1 MFKKHLFFLLLMVL
15 AVTTANA
22 GTWKIHSYY
31 VSSKIQNIYD
41 TGDKVYYM
49 NSGSLFQFDKATETS
64 VLLNKQNKLSGNQI
78 SQIYYDWENNLLFVA
93 YLDTN
98 IDIIDGD
105 GQVYNV
111 SNLKDII
118 VNVRNY
124 TLESGV
130 LESYTGKTI
139 RDITFGNGIAYVT
152 TDYGYVTIDETTKQL
167 TSDNKLGNTAII
179 NSVTAV
185 GNTMVFM
192 SNNYCY
198 YGPLGG
204 ANPTVTFQK
213 YSGSFSGARLY
224 PINETS
230 VFILGSSAL
239 YNFDFSGES
248 AVMTK
253 LVSNAPTSVQKTPNG
268 FIANFAGQN
277 FYYTIDATGKTATKV
292 TATSAFASSCPTG
305 DGTVWINDAD
315 GLHIEG
321 SSTNYAVNA
330 INTDDPYWLKYNPDL
345 DLLFVSNSAHNGQTI
360 VSGTPKNVVNTYD
373 GTTWHD
379 ISYSLTG
386 SGYEFVF
393 DPFDPHTYVRATR
406 DIGTIKRTD
415 DETVITY
422 KSTNSLVAK
431 YKAHPAFDN
440 YGNLWMVST
449 YGNNAKPNPAF
460 VLPRNKYE
468 NTTVSKTDFF
478 APELLKT
485 LYSKS
490 FQRSRFLIS
499 KKNNVKIYTDGDY
512 CRISEDGY
520 LQGYIR
526 CFDNDNVNPLVD
538 TYKLSN
544 IEHFIDQNNRVI
556 EWNYIL
562 NMVEDND
569 GMIWVGYTGGVF
581 RFDPDVVFDESPKAY
596 RPYVT
601 KFNEGK
607 GYLCEGYYVYD
618 IGVTSDNEKWLATD
632 NGVYFV
638 SADGSE
644 VYKHFTT
651 ENSDLPSDQVYCV
664 ECDTR
669 HDRVYIYTDNGFAE
683 YITDGDAA
691 ALDFNGVYAF
701 PNPVEPDFTGY
712 VKIAGLMEN
721 TFVTITDRDGNV
733 VAQMGPVHGSAL
745 WDASDANGERVA
757 TGVYNVYV
765 AQGGQ
770 PAISGEPQTTIM
782 VIR

>member
-1 MFKKHLFFLLLMVL
+1 MFKKHLFLMLLMVL

-49 NSGSLFQFDKATETS
+49 HSGSLFQFDKATETS

-78 SQIYYDWENNLLFVA
+78 AQIYYDWENNLLFVA

-118 VNVRNY
+118 VPVRNY

-130 LESYTGKTI
+130 LASYTGKTI
-139 RDITFGNGIAYVT
+139 RDITFGNGIAYVA

-167 TSDNKLGNTAII
+167 TSDNKLGTTAII
-179 NSVTAV
+179 NSVTAI

-204 ANPTVTFQK
+204 ENPTVTFPK

-248 AVMTK
+248 PVMTR
-253 LVSNAPTSVQKTPNG
+253 LVNSAPTSVQKTPNG

-292 TATSAFASSCPTG
+292 TATTSFASSCPTG
-305 DGTVWINDAD
+305 DGTVWINDAN
-315 GLHIEG
+315 GLHIQG
-321 SSTNYAVNA
+321 STTNYAVNA
-330 INTDDPYWLKYNPDL
+330 IATDAPYWLKYNPDL
-345 DLLFVSNSAHNGQTI
+345 DRLYVGASARNGWTV
-360 VSGTPKNVVNTYD
+360 VSGTPANIVNYYD
-373 GTTWHD
+373 GMTWHD
-379 ISYSLTG
+379 ASYTCSG
-386 SGYEFVF
+386 AGYEFVF
-393 DPFDPHTYVRATR
+393 DPFDPNTYLRASWNT
-406 DIGTIKRTD
+406 GTYKRTN
-415 DETVITY
+415 DEAVIIY
-422 KSTNSLVAK
+422 NKNNSPVGS
-431 YKAHPAFDN
+431 YKAHPAFDKN
-440 YGNLWMVST
+440 GNLWMVSS
-449 YGNNAKPNPAF
+449 YGSNVVDNPAI
-460 VLPRNKYE
+460 VLPRAKYE
-468 NTTVSKTDFF
+468 RSTVSKSDWF
-478 APELLKT
+478 ASESLKS
-485 LYSKS
+485 LYSHKMQAS
-490 FQRSRFLIS
+490 SFLIS
-499 KKNNVKIYTDGDY
+499 SKNNVKIYTDGDY
-512 CRISEDGY
+512 ASNGQYINSY
-520 LQGYIR
+520 LR
-526 CFDNDNVNPLVD
+526 CFDNDNEDPLVD
-538 TYKLSN
+538 TYRLAN
-544 IEHFIDQNNRVI
+544 ISHFIDQNNRVI
-556 EWNYIL
+556 EWNNVIRL
-562 NMVEDND
+562 VEDHD

-581 RFDPDVVFDESPKAY
+581 MFDPDVVFDESPKAI

-644 VYKHFTT
+644 VYNHFTT
-651 ENSDLPSDQVYCV
+651 ENSDLPSDEVHAV

-683 YITDGDAA
+683 YITNGDAA
-691 ALDFNGVYAF
+691 ALDFSGAYAF

-712 VKIAGLMEN
+712 VKIAGLMED
-721 TFVTITDRDGNV
+721 TYVTITDRDGNV
-733 VAQMGPVHGSAL
+733 VAQMGPAHGSAL

-757 TGVYNVYV
+757 TGVYNIYV
-765 AQGGQ
+765 AQGAQ
-770 PAISGEPQTTIM
+770 PSITGEPQTTIM

>member
-1 MFKKHLFFLLLMVL
+1 MFKKHLFLMLLMVL

-78 SQIYYDWENNLLFVA
+78 AQIYYDWENNLLFVA

-118 VNVRNY
+118 VPVRNY

-130 LESYTGKTI
+130 LASYTGKTI
-139 RDITFGNGIAYVT
+139 RDITFGNGIAYVA

-167 TSDNKLGNTAII
+167 TSDNKLGTTAII
-179 NSVTAV
+179 NSVTAI

-204 ANPTVTFQK
+204 ENPTVTFPK

-248 AVMTK
+248 PVMTR
-253 LVSNAPTSVQKTPNG
+253 LVNSAPTSVQKTPNG

-292 TATSAFASSCPTG
+292 TATTSFASSCPTG
-305 DGTVWINDAD
+305 DGTVWINDAN
-315 GLHIEG
+315 GLHIQG
-321 SSTNYAVNA
+321 STTNYAVNA
-330 INTDDPYWLKYNPDL
+330 IATDAPYWLKYNPDL
-345 DLLFVSNSAHNGQTI
+345 DRLYVGASARNGWTV
-360 VSGTPKNVVNTYD
+360 VSGTPANIVNYYD
-373 GTTWHD
+373 GMTWHD
-379 ISYSLTG
+379 ASYTCSG
-386 SGYEFVF
+386 AGYEFVF
-393 DPFDPHTYVRATR
+393 DPFDPNTYLRASWNT
-406 DIGTIKRTD
+406 GTYKRTN
-415 DETVITY
+415 DEAVIIY
-422 KSTNSLVAK
+422 NKNNSPVGS
-431 YKAHPAFDN
+431 YKAHPAFDKN
-440 YGNLWMVST
+440 GNLWMVSS
-449 YGNNAKPNPAF
+449 YGSNVVDNPAI
-460 VLPRNKYE
+460 VLPRAKYE
-468 NTTVSKTDFF
+468 RSTVSKSDWF
-478 APELLKT
+478 ASESLKS
-485 LYSKS
+485 LYSNKMQAS
-490 FQRSRFLIS
+490 SFLIS
-499 KKNNVKIYTDGDY
+499 SKNNVKIYTDGDY
-512 CRISEDGY
+512 ASNGQYINGY
-520 LQGYIR
+520 LR
-526 CFDNDNVNPLVD
+526 CFDNDNEDPLVD
-538 TYKLSN
+538 TYRLAN
-544 IEHFIDQNNRVI
+544 ISHFIDQNNRVI
-556 EWNYIL
+556 EWNNVIRL
-562 NMVEDND
+562 VEDHD

-581 RFDPDVVFDESPKAY
+581 MFDPDVVFDESPKAI

-644 VYKHFTT
+644 VYNHFTT
-651 ENSDLPSDQVYCV
+651 ENSDLPSDEVHAV

-683 YITDGDAA
+683 YITNGDAA
-691 ALDFNGVYAF
+691 ALDFSGAYAF

-712 VKIAGLMEN
+712 VKIAGLMED
-721 TFVTITDRDGNV
+721 TYVTITDRDGNV
-733 VAQMGPVHGSAL
+733 VAQMGPAHGSAL

-757 TGVYNVYV
+757 TGVYNIYV
-765 AQGGQ
+765 AQGAQ
-770 PAISGEPQTTIM
+770 PSITGEPQTTIM